1 MRQAGAVVSRGV
13 RLLSAALTVLLAAPT
28 PTLEGGPLAVRWMA
42 PAKLGGAIPTGRERE
57 PFALEARPCGRAWE
71 TVTDFHSGPGGRWQ
85 LDVYPPIT
93 TTYRVRWSGRT
104 SRTLTVRVR
113 PSVVLRP
120 DGGGRF
126 VASITAARDFDG
138 RTGSLERLDRRTGRY
153 VRVKTIRFDD
163 AGPAGQMRVSTAHVR
178 ATIAR
183 GTRVR
188 AVFPKSACYLVG
200 FSNALKT

>member
-1 MRQAGAVVSRGV
+1 M
-13 RLLSAALTVLLAAPT
+13 RLLPALLSVAVATPV
-28 PTLEGGPLAVRWMA
+28 PTLEGGPLAVRWMT

-71 TVTDFHSGPGGRWQ
+71 TETDFYSGPGGRWQ

-93 TTYRVRWSGRT
+93 TAYRVRWDGRT

-113 PSVVLRP
+113 PSVVLRS
-120 DGGGRF
+120 DGRGRF
-126 VASITAARDFDG
+126 VVSITAARDFDG
-138 RTGSLERLDRRTGRY
+138 RTGSLERLDRGRF

-163 AGPAGQMRVSTAHVR
+163 AGPAGQMRVTTAHVR

-183 GTRVR
+183 GSLVR
-188 AVFPKSACYLVG
+188 AVFPKSACYLAG
-200 FSNALKT
+200 FSNTLRL